1 VVVVLAWS
9 SVVEGIIWEACLVLV
24 LVILASHLVQLP
36 PNGAPHL
43 WKAHE
48 EYHLIADIIILIA
61 KFKYLK

>member
-1 VVVVLAWS
+1 MGS
-9 SVVEGIIWEACLVLV
+9 MLVLV

-48 EYHLIADIIILIA
+48 EYHLIADIIILIG